1 MPALSQLRF
10 SFSLLACLRDAMPS
24 AKLHSNIPVLTLA
37 NESLPVE
44 SRRRL
49 AGRFFRRQ

>member
-10 SFSLLACLRDAMPS
+10 SFSLLVYLRDAMPS

-49 AGRFFRRQ
+49 AGRFFRHQ